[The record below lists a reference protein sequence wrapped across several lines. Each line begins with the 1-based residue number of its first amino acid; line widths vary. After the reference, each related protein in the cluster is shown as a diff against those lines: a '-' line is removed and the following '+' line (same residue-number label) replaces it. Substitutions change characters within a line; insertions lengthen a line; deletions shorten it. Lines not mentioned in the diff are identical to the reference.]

1 MAGSEARANELA
13 VDGERLWRSLM
24 EMAKNGATAKGGVC
38 RLTLSDT
45 DRAGR
50 DLFVRWAEA
59 AGCTVTIDRIGNI
72 FARRPGREDS
82 LAPVLVGS
90 HLDSQPTGGK
100 FDGAYGVLAALEVV
114 RTLNDAR
121 VQTRRP
127 IEIVSWT
134 NEEGARF
141 APAMMGSGTFAG
153 AFGLEETLAH
163 TESGGTATVGDELA
177 RIGYAGA
184 APVGGRPLHAY
195 FETHIEQ
202 GPILEA
208 EGTTI
213 GVVTG
218 IQGIRWFDCRL
229 EGTDAH
235 AGPTPMEARK
245 DALLGA
251 ARLVEGVN
259 ALARAHAP
267 DGRGTVGAFRVRPGS
282 RNVVPG
288 TVELSVDLRHPHADA
303 LATMAEELRARFAAV
318 CAETGLEGAL
328 DEIWYSPPTP
338 FDRACIDTVRRA
350 AESIGA
356 SFRDIT
362 SGAGHDAKYMADI
375 CPAAMVFIPCR
386 DGISHNEIEHTEPE
400 HTAAGCEVLLRAV
413 VEKAEEPA

>member
-1 MAGSEARANELA
+1 MTSEARANELA
-13 VDGERLWRSLM
+13 VDGERLWGSLM
-24 EMAKNGATAKGGVC
+24 EMARHGATAKGGVC
-38 RLTLSDT
+38 RLTLGDA

-50 DLFVRWAEA
+50 DLFVSWAEA
-59 AGCTVTIDRIGNI
+59 AGCTVSVDGIGNI

-121 VQTRRP
+121 LETLRP
-127 IEIVSWT
+127 IEVVSWT
-134 NEEGARF
+134 NEEGSRF
-141 APAMMGSGTFAG
+141 APAMMGSGVFSG
-153 AFGLEETLAH
+153 AFALEKILAH
-163 TESGGTATVGDELA
+163 TESGGAATVGGELA
-177 RIGYAGA
+177 RIGYAGTM
-184 APVGGRPLHAY
+184 PVGGRPLHAY
-195 FETHIEQ
+195 FEAHIEQ

-229 EGTDAH
+229 TGMEAH
-235 AGPTPMEARK
+235 AGPTPMDARK

-251 ARLVEGVN
+251 ARMVERVN

-267 DGRGTVGAFRVRPGS
+267 DGRGTVGEFRVHPGS

-288 TVELSVDLRHPHADA
+288 TVELSVDLRHPDADA
-303 LATMAEELRARFAAV
+303 LAAMAEKLTAAFEAV
-318 CAETGLEGAL
+318 RAETGLDGAL

-338 FDRACIDTVRRA
+338 FDRACIDAVRRA
-350 AESIGA
+350 AESKGV
-356 SFRDIT
+356 SFREIT

-386 DGISHNEIEHTEPE
+386 DGISHNEVEHAEPE
-400 HTAAGCEVLLRAV
+400 HIAVGCDVLLRAV
-413 VEKAEEPA
+413 VEMAQQRG

>member
-1 MAGSEARANELA
+1 MTSEARANELA
-13 VDGERLWRSLM
+13 VDGERLWGSLM
-24 EMAKNGATAKGGVC
+24 EMARHGATAKGGVC
-38 RLTLSDT
+38 RLTLGDA

-50 DLFVRWAEA
+50 DLFVSWAEA
-59 AGCTVTIDRIGNI
+59 AGCTVSVDAIGNI
-72 FARRPGREDS
+72 FARRPGREQS

-121 VQTRRP
+121 LETLRP
-127 IEIVSWT
+127 IEVVSWT
-134 NEEGARF
+134 NEEGSRF
-141 APAMMGSGTFAG
+141 APAMMGSGVFSG
-153 AFGLEETLAH
+153 AFALEKILAH
-163 TESGGTATVGDELA
+163 TESGGAATVGGELA
-177 RIGYAGA
+177 RIGYAGTM
-184 APVGGRPLHAY
+184 PVGGRPLHAY
-195 FETHIEQ
+195 FEAHIEQ

-229 EGTDAH
+229 TGMEAH
-235 AGPTPMEARK
+235 AGPTPMDARK

-251 ARLVEGVN
+251 ARMVERVN

-267 DGRGTVGAFRVRPGS
+267 DGRGTVGEFRVHPGS

-288 TVELSVDLRHPHADA
+288 TVELSVDLRHPDADA
-303 LATMAEELRARFAAV
+303 LAAMAEKLTAAFEAV
-318 CAETGLEGAL
+318 RAETGLDGAL

-338 FDRACIDTVRRA
+338 FDRACVDAVRRA
-350 AESIGA
+350 AESKGV
-356 SFRDIT
+356 SFREIT

-386 DGISHNEIEHTEPE
+386 DGISHNEVEHAEPE
-400 HTAAGCEVLLRAV
+400 HIAVGCDVLLRAV
-413 VEKAEEPA
+413 VEKAEERG